1 MNKINFDTIHN
12 THDLLQQLFK
22 NQNCALAIHTL
33 RSFGPVLLNRDD
45 MGDAK
50 RINLGGYTRT
60 MISSQCIKAAIRR
73 HLIEQMSNRTRRSP
87 EIIAAY
93 LKEKYDLTD
102 AQVEQYLK
110 LAYLILTS
118 KGDSKTDY
126 KFSLNVINTHYITG
140 NTLNVSTEELE
151 SIGEE
156 LIKFFPLDHEV
167 EFKEE
172 KDAKKKVTGYSIA
185 QNADKKAFKDLRDKL
200 KSTIDATQINYDV
213 ALFGRMSTSGIV
225 SSETSAS
232 SYSFAYSTNKN
243 HNDSDYFTTQDI
255 YLPATSL
262 FKNLDENSGASYL
275 NNRDIGADTFYDY
288 CNFDL
293 DVYFE
298 NIMHGIDYSDAEAA
312 KARLKQGIDFLL
324 EVVESTLVVTPT
336 SMQHQM
342 ASAPIPIAY
351 ITLSTNAAR
360 VTYNDAFEEV
370 IPDGRSIMKQSVE
383 KLAESINDN
392 PFETGETIV
401 KYWISQKKYEPA
413 NLPGVV
419 KCNMRAMLAD
429 IRGYLYG
436 KIGIEA

>member
-1 MNKINFDTIHN
+1 MMNKINFDKIHN

-22 NQNCALAIHTL
+22 NENCALAIHML

-50 RINLGGYTRT
+50 RINIGGYDRT

-73 HLIEQMSNRTRRSP
+73 HLIEQTSNRTRRTP
-87 EIIAAY
+87 EIIAVY

-102 AQVEQYLK
+102 AQVEQYIK

-118 KGDSKTDY
+118 KGKDSDY
-126 KFSLNVINTHYITG
+126 TFSLNVINTHYITG

-172 KDAKKKVTGYSIA
+172 KDTKKKVTGYSIA
-185 QNADKKAFKDLRDKL
+185 QDADVEAFKDLRAKL
-200 KSTIDATQINYDV
+200 KSMIDATQINYDV
-213 ALFGRMSTSGIV
+213 ALFGRMSTSDIV
-225 SSETSAS
+225 SSETSAA
-232 SYSFAYSTNKN
+232 SYSIAYSTNKN

-275 NNRDIGADTFYDY
+275 NNRDIGADTFYSY

-324 EVVESTLVVTPT
+324 EVVESTLVVPPT

-342 ASAPIPIAY
+342 ASAPIPVAY

-370 IPDGRSIMKQSVE
+370 IPDGSSIMKQSVE

-392 PFETGETIV
+392 PFETGESIV
-401 KYWISQKKYEPA
+401 KYWISQKKYAPA

-419 KCNMRAMLAD
+419 KCNMRTVLAD

-436 KIGIEA
+436 KIGIED